1 MSPGGRRLPS
11 DIEGCLRTPRA
22 AVATLPRGRIG
33 EHFIFR
39 LTALDVAP
47 LALVLRKRALSRA
60 ACETDDERRLWTT
73 AQSRAGD
80 FGWLWSISHP
90 FPHAKSPS
98 PSRPPRDIPSDR
110 RIATK
115 NGAMIPC
122 RPSRCSSAKAKA
134 TDRPPACSAEL
145 WRAFGLEGRPTRR
158 TRARRTPGAENPGPK
173 DARRGAPGLEG
184 RPVRSARVRRVLAC
198 GESQR
203 RRRSALR
210 AKDGRLPVGTR
221 GSRFD
226 GIRCG
231 PGPHSA
237 IICIFSPNQLSFLH

>member
-1 MSPGGRRLPS
+1 MSPGGV
-11 DIEGCLRTPRA
+11 EGCLRTSRA

-47 LALVLRKRALSRA
+47 LALVLRKRALPRA

-98 PSRPPRDIPSDR
+98 PSRPPRDLPSDR
-110 RIATK
+110 RIATR
-115 NGAMIPC
+115 NATMIPC

-145 WRAFGLEGRPTRR
+145 WRAFGLEGRPMRR
-158 TRARRTPGAENPGPK
+158 TRARRTLGAEHSDSK
-173 DARRGAPGLEG
+173 DARPGAAGAAGARVQRVAAPTAISASGQRTVGSPSARGGAASMGFDADEG
-184 RPVRSARVRRVLAC
+184 RTARSFAYFPL
-198 GESQR
+198 
-203 RRRSALR
+203 
-210 AKDGRLPVGTR
+210 
-221 GSRFD
+221 
-226 GIRCG
+226 I
-231 PGPHSA
+231 
-237 IICIFSPNQLSFLH
+237 N

>member
-1 MSPGGRRLPS
+1 M
-11 DIEGCLRTPRA
+11 
-22 AVATLPRGRIG
+22 
-33 EHFIFR
+33 
-39 LTALDVAP
+39 
-47 LALVLRKRALSRA
+47 RKRALPRA

-98 PSRPPRDIPSDR
+98 PSRPPRDLPSDR

-145 WRAFGLEGRPTRR
+145 WRAFGLEGRPMRR
-158 TRARRTPGAENPGPK
+158 TRARRTLGAENPGPK
-173 DARRGAPGLEG
+173 DARCGARGRGGCSRAKSRSADGDRRSGQRTVGPPSARGGAASMGFDADEG
-184 RPVRSARVRRVLAC
+184 RAARSFAYFPL
-198 GESQR
+198 
-203 RRRSALR
+203 
-210 AKDGRLPVGTR
+210 
-221 GSRFD
+221 
-226 GIRCG
+226 I
-231 PGPHSA
+231 
-237 IICIFSPNQLSFLH
+237 N

>member
-1 MSPGGRRLPS
+1 MSPGGG
-11 DIEGCLRTPRA
+11 IEGCLRTSRA

-47 LALVLRKRALSRA
+47 LALVLRKRALPRA

-98 PSRPPRDIPSDR
+98 PSRPPRDLPSDR

-145 WRAFGLEGRPTRR
+145 WRAFGLEGRSARR
-158 TRARRTPGAENPGPK
+158 TRARRTPGAERV
-173 DARRGAPGLEG
+173 DAAG
-184 RPVRSARVRRVLAC
+184 ARVRRVAAPTAISAS
-198 GESQR
+198 GQR
-203 RRRSALR
+203 TVGSPSARGGAASMGFDADEGRTARSFAYFPL
-210 AKDGRLPVGTR
+210 
-221 GSRFD
+221 
-226 GIRCG
+226 I
-231 PGPHSA
+231 
-237 IICIFSPNQLSFLH
+237 N

>member
-11 DIEGCLRTPRA
+11 DIEA

-158 TRARRTPGAENPGPK
+158 TRARRTPDAEH
-173 DARRGAPGLEG
+173 PGLKGARCGARGCGGCSRAES
-184 RPVRSARVRRVLAC
+184 RSAD
-198 GESQR
+198 GDQR
-203 RRRSALR
+203 TRT
-210 AKDGRLPVGTR
+210 KDGRLPVGTKGR
-221 GSRFD
+221 RFD

-231 PGPHSA
+231 RRPHSA

>member
-11 DIEGCLRTPRA
+11 DIEA

-98 PSRPPRDIPSDR
+98 PSRPPRDLPSDR

-145 WRAFGLEGRPTRR
+145 WRAFGLEGRSARSTRTRR
-158 TRARRTPGAENPGPK
+158 TLGP
-173 DARRGAPGLEG
+173 
-184 RPVRSARVRRVLAC
+184 VRRVLAC
-198 GESQR
+198 GESQH